1 MPQNRLGVAVQHAA
15 GFGEEDALRATRDQ
29 LPTQLGF
36 QAGEM
41 MADRGLRDVQL
52 IRGARQAA
60 GLNDADEVAKLAQ
73 VHGRPLLLALCAAAW
88 RAVDEFARLA
98 EAYQA
103 GAHSTR
109 FPCIDK
115 ADDRNVTGTI
125 RPIAFVP
132 AQWRCAVAAAL
143 ALLLLGGLLCAAL
156 AQSNAPDWPGTKP
169 IRFEVVAAPGG
180 LVDIVPR
187 TLSNPLAASLGV
199 PVVVENRPGAGGKVA
214 GVVVARPEAAG
225 HTLLA
230 TGSNLVVNQTLLP
243 NPGFDYERDL
253 AALSMVVTSKLL
265 LVASPSFS
273 ANSITDVIALA
284 KQKPKSVSIAI
295 SPIGT
300 PNHLAAEMLAQFGGV
315 DLNFVAY
322 NGIAQAI
329 PDLIA
334 GRVDLAVAAISVLL
348 PQVRSGALKALAVTS
363 PQRYPLAPDIP
374 TAAEAG
380 LAERQMEGWV
390 CVMTTGGTP
399 GPIVARLDGE
409 IAKAL
414 ALPEVRDTF
423 AKQRVEIAHMN
434 PNQLEEFLRAEAV
447 RFKKL
452 LKNSRV
458 SRASP

>member
-1 MPQNRLGVAVQHAA
+1 V
-15 GFGEEDALRATRDQ
+15 
-29 LPTQLGF
+29 
-36 QAGEM
+36 
-41 MADRGLRDVQL
+41 
-52 IRGARQAA
+52 IGA
-60 GLNDADEVAKLAQ
+60 
-73 VHGRPLLLALCAAAW
+73 
-88 RAVDEFARLA
+88 
-98 EAYQA
+98 
-103 GAHSTR
+103 
-109 FPCIDK
+109 
-115 ADDRNVTGTI
+115 I
-125 RPIAFVP
+125 RPTKPAS
-132 AQWRCAVAAAL
+132 AQWRCATAARL
-143 ALLLLGGLLCAAL
+143 ALGALLLGGLLCAAR
-156 AQSNAPDWPGTKP
+156 AQSGAPDWPGKKS
-169 IRFEVVAAPGG
+169 IRFEVVAAAGG
-180 LVDIVPR
+180 LVDMVPR
-187 TLSNPLAASLGV
+187 TLSNPLAASIGV
-199 PVVVENRPGAGGKVA
+199 PVVVENRPSAGGNLA
-214 GVVVARPEAAG
+214 GTVVARAEPDG
-225 HTLLA
+225 HTLLV
-230 TGSNLVVNQTLLP
+230 TGSNLVVNPTLLP

-253 AALSMVVTSKLL
+253 VPVSMVVRSKLL
-265 LVASPSFS
+265 LVASPSFP

-322 NGIAQAI
+322 NGIGQAL

-334 GRVDLAVAAISVLL
+334 GRVDLGVAAISVLL

-380 LAERQMEGWV
+380 LAELQIEGWI

-414 ALPEVRDTF
+414 ALPEVRDNF
-423 AKQRVEIAHMN
+423 AKQGVEIAHMN